1 MMLKIIGFIF
11 LGIILVLIIYG
22 ASYDHD
28 KCYSEMENA
37 GIAVFGCCRGLTGG
51 TQHTD
56 YLQENCVDCPY
67 LVLFDKKGERDK

>member
-1 MMLKIIGFIF
+1 MIKLIIVFGVIY
-11 LGIILVLIIYG
+11 ILVLVLRFFVSDY
-22 ASYDHD
+22 D

-51 TQHTD
+51 TRRTG

-67 LVLFDKKGERDK
+67 LVSSDNKGDKK